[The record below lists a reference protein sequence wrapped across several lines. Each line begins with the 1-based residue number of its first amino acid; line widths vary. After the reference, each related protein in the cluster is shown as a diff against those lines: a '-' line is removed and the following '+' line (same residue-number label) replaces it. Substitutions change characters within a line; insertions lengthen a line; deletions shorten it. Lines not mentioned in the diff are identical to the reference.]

1 MDFFL
6 QTRMYQA
13 GALWPL
19 LLSLFS
25 YDFTLEESGVQ
36 ASQETNQ
43 QHVAN
48 SLAKLSLVALGR
60 LGGYSAG
67 AEVDGN
73 GTKQNGGGPEPPPE
87 NPAVRKSLAAML
99 TPYIARKLG
108 TSSPAEVR
116 TRDRWLY
123 LFLFLSCS
131 AQFHV
136 CFLSYIHWC
145 DYDLMNNN
153 DCYKVKSLHPRT
165 DTFHSLG
172 ILVIIHRDLNLLKTC
187 MYKNL
192 ITSAAETCKLIY

>member
-6 QTRMYQA
+6 QTRVYEA
-13 GALWPL
+13 GVLWPL

-48 SLAKLSLVALGR
+48 NLGKLSVMALGH
-60 LGGYSAG
+60 LGGYRAE

-73 GTKQNGGGPEPPPE
+73 GAKQNGGDTEPPPE

-99 TPYIARKLG
+99 TPYIAQKLG

-116 TRDRWLY
+116 TKEIKTKNERLVVVSSFY
-123 LFLFLSCS
+123 TIF
-131 AQFHV
+131 
-136 CFLSYIHWC
+136 
-145 DYDLMNNN
+145 
-153 DCYKVKSLHPRT
+153 VKFG
-165 DTFHSLG
+165 DF
-172 ILVIIHRDLNLLKTC
+172 
-187 MYKNL
+187 
-192 ITSAAETCKLIY
+192 